1 MYVGSVYVCER
12 AALHEKAICENLSY
26 LDHAIRGAQTL
37 AFFSPL
43 RYIYNE
49 RYYIG
54 GSFVSTLFIS
64 RQYKNIAARV
74 REHRALVG
82 MYRCT
87 NCDENL
93 LGLC

>member
-1 MYVGSVYVCER
+1 VCER

-37 AFFSPL
+37 AFFLLSDI
-43 RYIYNE
+43 YIM
-49 RYYIG
+49 RDIIG

-93 LGLC
+93 LGLCGGCF